1 MKKLAWIAALVFL
14 LDRGSKLLWNRIP
27 ETGITLIPGV
37 LGLTRARNT
46 GVAFSLFS
54 GRPWL
59 LAVLSIGILAGAFFY
74 LRGKRLS
81 GLTRVGLMMM
91 LGGAL
96 GNLWD
101 RLFLGYVPD
110 MIEFLFV
117 RFAVFNLADAGLVT
131 GCALVML
138 ALLRKEKE

>member
-1 MKKLAWIAALVFL
+1 
-14 LDRGSKLLWNRIP
+14 
-27 ETGITLIPGV
+27 
-37 LGLTRARNT
+37 
-46 GVAFSLFS
+46 
-54 GRPWL
+54 
-59 LAVLSIGILAGAFFY
+59 
-74 LRGKRLS
+74 
-81 GLTRVGLMMM
+81 MM